1 MQDYRININYA
12 KALFLLAG
20 ETQQE
25 EAVAAD
31 MRLVNGVC
39 AENRELNV
47 VFNNPVIKEA
57 KKVAIVNDLF
67 GERVSKLTMVFLT
80 FVVRKHRTVNLRGIS
95 EAYLDLFRESRNI
108 VLSHLTTA
116 VEADKAMSDLVCKV
130 IGEYTHKTVE
140 LRQKTDP
147 AIVGGFSLAFDN
159 NMYDATLRTSLHK
172 LRMAFDNNIY
182 ESKL

>member
-31 MRLVNGVC
+31 MRLVNEVC
-39 AENRELNV
+39 TENHVLNV
-47 VFNNPVIKEA
+47 VFNNPVIKED
-57 KKVAIVNDLF
+57 KKVAIVTDLF
-67 GERVSKLTMVFLT
+67 GERVSKLAMVFLT
-80 FVVRKHRTVNLRGIS
+80 FVVRKNRTVNLRGIS
-95 EAYLDLFRESRNI
+95 EAYLDLFRKSRNI
-108 VLSHLTTA
+108 VLSDLTTV
-116 VEADKAMSDLVCKV
+116 VEADGEMTDLVRKV
-130 IGEYTHKTVE
+130 IGEYTQKTVE

-147 AIVGGFSLAFDN
+147 AIIGGFSLAFEN
-159 NMYDATLRTSLHK
+159 NMYDATLRTSLQK
-172 LRMAFDNNIY
+172 LRRAFDDNVY